1 MGRHRLVLESEPTL
15 YSSVSLHS
23 VIQQLY
29 DLNTG
34 VIGQGVDRHERPHKP
49 VLLLAVLELM
59 DHGAETGRVVW
70 SGELRDAFKR
80 IFAVVRK
87 RDDQAS
93 PQLPFRYLASD
104 GFWTPVLLEGGT
116 RRSLTWEPRI
126 KEPGEVFAELSP
138 ELATL
143 LADRQNR
150 QWIRERLVSRYFS
163 AHRAALL
170 GPAVSESRTV
180 EPSASGVEK
189 QRARS
194 AVFREMIL
202 RMYGYRCAAC
212 GLDIGFG
219 SLPMGLLEAAHLVPF
234 AETQNDHP
242 TNGMALCRNHHWAMD
257 SHLIAPSLEGVWRC
271 SRRVIP
277 RRSRGEQ
284 ELSALDGLEVITPKD
299 EVYQPAEVGLRY
311 RWQKMLEAQG

>member
-1 MGRHRLVLESEPTL
+1 M
-15 YSSVSLHS
+15 SLHS

-34 VIGQGVDRHERPHKP
+34 VIGQGAERHERPHKP
-49 VLLLAVLELM
+49 VLLLAALELM
-59 DHGAETGRVVW
+59 DRGAETGRVVW
-70 SGELRDAFKR
+70 SDDLRASFNR

-93 PQLPFRYLASD
+93 PQLPFLYLKSD
-104 GFWTPVLLEGGT
+104 GFWTPVALESGDRRALT
-116 RRSLTWEPRI
+116 REPRV
-126 KEPGEVFAELSP
+126 KEFGDVFAELSP
-138 ELATL
+138 ELARL
-143 LADRQNR
+143 LADAQNR
-150 QWIRERLVSRYFS
+150 QWLREALVSRYF
-163 AHRAALL
+163 AEHRGALL
-170 GPAVSESRTV
+170 EPVLLEPCAAEAPATYG
-180 EPSASGVEK
+180 EPQPG
-189 QRARS
+189 RS
-194 AVFREMIL
+194 AAFRKKIL
-202 RMYGYRCAAC
+202 EIYGHRCAAC
-212 GLDIGFG
+212 GLEIGFG

-257 SHLIAPSLEGVWRC
+257 SYLIAPSLEGVWRC

-284 ELSALDGLEVITPKD
+284 ELSALDGLEVITPND

-311 RWQKMLEAQG
+311 RWQKMVEAQG